1 MTEVSNAL
9 RNLIY
14 ALRDETG
21 EDKPVVE
28 LVLHP
33 TVVKHLDREFDQYA
47 YVVTHGTKT
56 ERRFMDV
63 LITERLP

>member
-1 MTEVSNAL
+1 MSEVSNAL

-14 ALRDETG
+14 ALRDETS
-21 EDKPVVE
+21 EDTPVVE
-28 LVLHP
+28 IVLHP
-33 TVVKHLDREFDQYA
+33 AVVKHLDREFDQYA
-47 YVVTHGTKT
+47 YVVMHGPKT